1 MKTHDLVNL
10 SLRTFKAR
18 TGRTVL
24 TILGMGIGISA
35 ILFLVGL
42 GYGLQK
48 LLLET
53 ITTSDSLLSIDVAAN
68 AENNANLTREK
79 TEELKDLEGVVD
91 VAPAY
96 DLGSQ
101 LKYKETVSDAT
112 ATITKPVF
120 LKLDGK
126 KIVEGKTLPE
136 GGSPEVVLASSFSKI
151 YGDSPEDMV
160 GKDVSF
166 SLRVP
171 RETAVGNRKETERL
185 DIEKNFKIAGFFESE
200 DLSFFVNLDD
210 LQYVIPPTV
219 NYSRLKIKCSGS
231 DTLDQLKNKIA
242 DMGFTVSSLSETVSE
257 VNRMFTGI
265 KTVLALFGMV
275 ALLVSAIGMFN
286 TMTVALLERTKE
298 IGIMKAIGASNLN
311 ILSMFILEATTM
323 GFLGGLSGILLGVT
337 SGSVVNWLIN
347 MAAWKLGGNSVALF
361 SYPIWFLI
369 FIVGFSVFIGFLTGI
384 VPARRASSID
394 PLDALRSK

>member
-1 MKTHDLVNL
+1 
-10 SLRTFKAR
+10 
-18 TGRTVL
+18 
-24 TILGMGIGISA
+24 
-35 ILFLVGL
+35 
-42 GYGLQK
+42 
-48 LLLET
+48 
-53 ITTSDSLLSIDVAAN
+53 LSIDVAAN

-136 GGSPEVVLASSFSKI
+136 GGSPEVILASSFSKI

-210 LQYVIPPTV
+210 LQDVIPPTV

-323 GFLGGLSGILLGVT
+323 GFLGGLSGIFLGVT